1 MNKRRVVVT
10 GIGLLSPIGSTT
22 KSSWEAAQS
31 GASGIGPVTRFDV
44 STFPTRIVGEV
55 KGFDP
60 LPFIEQKEVKKLDLF
75 SQYALAAGH
84 EAWTDA
90 GLPLPSEEG
99 PGPQIGPYSSA
110 RAGCV
115 LGIGIGGMGILE
127 RYHQAFLEGGVRK
140 ISPFMVPAMISNL
153 GPGNLAIRFGLKG
166 VNFTVTSA
174 CTSSTHAIGES
185 ARMIAIGAQDMMV
198 TGGAEAA
205 VTPIGIGGF
214 CAMKALS
221 TRNEEP
227 TKASRPFDRDRDGFV
242 LGEGSA
248 VLVLEEYERAKAR
261 GAKIY
266 CEISGY
272 GTSCDAYHITA
283 PAPDGGGAV
292 QCMSEALADAQM
304 RPEDVGYVNAHGTST
319 PHNDV
324 TESLAIKKVFGPWA
338 HKGLLVSSTK
348 SMTGHLL
355 GAAGALEAAFCALA
369 IRDGVVPPTINLDNP
384 GEGCDLDFV
393 PHAARKVG
401 ITAAISNS
409 FGFGGTNA
417 SIILKACA

>member
-1 MNKRRVVVT
+1 MARRRVVVT
-10 GIGLLSPIGSTT
+10 GIGLLSPLGNTT
-22 KSSWEAAQS
+22 QTTWDAARQ
-31 GASGIGPVTRFDV
+31 GRSGIGPLTRFDA
-44 STFPTRIVGEV
+44 SSFPTRIVGEV
-55 KGFDP
+55 KGFEP
-60 LPFIEQKEVKKLDLF
+60 GAFIEQKEIKKLDLF
-75 SQYALAAGH
+75 SQYAIAAGQ

-90 GLPLPSEEG
+90 ALPMPPEEG
-99 PGPQIGPYSSA
+99 SSATIGDYAAA

-127 RYHQAFLEGGVRK
+127 RYHQAFLEGGIRK
-140 ISPFMVPAMISNL
+140 ISPFLVPAMISNL

-185 ARMIAIGAQDMMV
+185 ARMIAEGLQDIML
-198 TGGAEAA
+198 TGGSEAA

-221 TRNEEP
+221 TRNDEP
-227 TKASRPFDRDRDGFV
+227 ERASRPFDKDRDGFV
-242 LGEGSA
+242 LGEGAA

-266 CEISGY
+266 CEVAGY

-283 PAPDGGGAV
+283 PSPDGGGAV
-292 QCMSEALADAQM
+292 QCMTEALASAGM
-304 RPEDVGYVNAHGTST
+304 KPEEVGYVNAHGTST
-319 PHNDV
+319 PHNDI
-324 TESLAIKKVFGPWA
+324 TESLAIKKVFGEWA

-355 GAAGALEAAFCALA
+355 GAAGALEAAFCALS
-369 IRDGVVPPTINLDNP
+369 IRDGVVPPTINLENP
-384 GEGCDLDFV
+384 GEGCDLDYV
-393 PHAARKVG
+393 PHRSRKVPLK
-401 ITAAISNS
+401 AAISNS

-417 SIILKACA
+417 SVILRACA